1 MRKLPLYIH
10 RTGNYYERVDGEPP
24 ELKAL
29 VQETLGVH
37 VRRVGRFIQLAL
49 IGAGRCAGQ
58 SLPQDTAVFLTSG
71 RGDLEVTMDVLEQLF
86 VHAQP
91 PKPLSFINTV
101 SNAACYYIAQQLKLQ
116 SRSGFACNRHFAFE
130 SALQLAVSD
139 FEQGIIRSALVGTV
153 DVVVPP
159 AARHRKQL
167 GLTENTVLGEAS
179 HWLWLGTATDQP
191 PIGRLIAAEHHADRD
206 ALIRSIAA
214 LELPATT
221 LVSCG
226 QFIPR
231 ENALPLRRELGFQ
244 QAFEYREGR
253 GYYDSQ
259 SGAAVATFL
268 ESALPGS
275 YLLHVN
281 ADPASRYSSFIVQ
294 AALPPP

>member
-1 MRKLPLYIH
+1 MLPLYIH
-10 RTGNYYERVDGEPP
+10 RVGNYYERVDGEPP

-29 VQETLGVH
+29 VQKTLGVH

-58 SLPQDTAVFLTSG
+58 LLPQDTAVFLTSG

-139 FEQGIIRSALVGTV
+139 FEQGVIRSALVGTV

-159 AARHRKQL
+159 VARHRKQL
-167 GLTENTVLGEAS
+167 GLTEDTILGEAS
-179 HWLWLGTATDQP
+179 HWLWLGTSTTDHP
-191 PIGRLIAAEHHADRD
+191 PLGRLISAEHHADRD
-206 ALIRSIAA
+206 VLIRSIAA

-221 LVSCG
+221 LMSCG
-226 QFIPR
+226 QFVTR
-231 ENALPLRRELGFQ
+231 EDASPLRCELGFQ
-244 QAFEYREGR
+244 QEFDYLEGR

-259 SGAAVATFL
+259 SGAAIAIFL
-268 ESALPGS
+268 ESAIAGS

-281 ADPASRYSSFIVQ
+281 ADPAGRYSSFIVQ
-294 AALPPP
+294 AAPPPP